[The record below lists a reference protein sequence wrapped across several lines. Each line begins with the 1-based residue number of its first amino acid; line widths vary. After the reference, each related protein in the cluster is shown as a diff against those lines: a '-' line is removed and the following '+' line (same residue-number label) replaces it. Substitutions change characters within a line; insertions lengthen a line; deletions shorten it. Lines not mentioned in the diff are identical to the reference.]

1 MTDKEEL
8 MKEVVMKDNMI
19 RALKS
24 EVESLK
30 QENTDMMNRLNFYNG
45 LSRGL
50 EIATRCNSVNG
61 MADMGRKT
69 DD

>member
-30 QENTDMMNRLNFYNG
+30 QKNSDMMNRLNFYKG

-50 EIATRCNSVNG
+50 EIATRCNSANG
-61 MADMGRKT
+61 DFEIGRKM